1 MLGAAFVAAGVPVVI
16 LIEIPFAGIGFVAV
30 RFFRRILFTLFD
42 NGVFVPLLSA
52 DGALLVPDTV
62 LGGRCGFVCYPDK
75 AVFFSVQMLGAAFA
89 AADVPVVILIE
100 IPFAGIGFVTVRS
113 FGIPVIRRKL
123 HRALRHCEGDGFR
136 RRILKCNTLR
146 DPSPE
151 DLAFRS
157 GIGCHRYALTG
168 SGSCKRF
175 SGGIDSLASGNTYL
189 IVGNCRHDVGFHYLA
204 AFIALGVHLA
214 LNSDTRLGVGYPRAF
229 DMLCILAVPAD
240 RAFMNV
246 LAF

>member
-1 MLGAAFVAAGVPVVI
+1 MVI

-75 AVFFSVQMLGAAFA
+75 AVFFSVQMLGAAFVA
-89 AADVPVVILIE
+89 AGVPVVILIE
-100 IPFAGIGFVTVRS
+100 IPFAGIGFVVVRS
-113 FGIPVIRRKL
+113 FGIPVLRRKL
-123 HRALRHCEGDGFR
+123 HRALRHCEGDGCR
-136 RRILKCNTLR
+136 RRILKSDPLR
-146 DPSPE
+146 SPSGE
-151 DLAFRS
+151 DLAFGS
-157 GIGCHRYALTG
+157 GIGCHRYALAG
-168 SGSCKRF
+168 SGSCKRI
-175 SGGIDSLASGNTYL
+175 SGGIDSLASGNAYL
-189 IVGNCRHDVGFHYLA
+189 VVGNCWLDVGFHYLA
-204 AFIALGVHLA
+204 AVIALGVHLS
-214 LNSDTRLGVGYPRAF
+214 LNSDTRLGIGYPRAF
-229 DMLCILAVPAD
+229 GMLCILAVPAD

>member
-1 MLGAAFVAAGVPVVI
+1 MVI
-16 LIEIPFAGIGFVAV
+16 LIEIPFAGIGFVA
-30 RFFRRILFTLFD
+30 
-42 NGVFVPLLSA
+42 
-52 DGALLVPDTV
+52 
-62 LGGRCGFVCYPDK
+62 
-75 AVFFSVQMLGAAFA
+75 
-89 AADVPVVILIE
+89 
-100 IPFAGIGFVTVRS
+100 VRS

-123 HRALRHCEGDGFR
+123 HRALRHFEGNGFR
-136 RRILKCNTLR
+136 RRILKCNPLR
-146 DPSPE
+146 DPSAE
-151 DLAFRS
+151 DLAFWS

-189 IVGNCRHDVGFHYLA
+189 IVGNCRRDVGFHYLA
-204 AFIALGVHLA
+204 AVIALGVHLA
-214 LNSDTRLGVGYPRAF
+214 LNSDTRLGIGYPRAF